1 MSTFSIKVPVFQK
14 QIADHHKYK
23 DQILDLIKIN
33 SMGYIKK
40 GDVVD
45 IISDYDLSRNHP
57 RPYLSLVTDRVID
70 CLVDF
75 KDISDFYKGVEISC
89 FFFQQYMKE
98 QYHGW
103 HVHADCQYNGVY
115 YLDLPEGSP
124 KTEYMDPFTN
134 NICQLD
140 VKEGDVVAFPSFL
153 VHRAPPNPISSLKT
167 IISFNFNFK

>member
-57 RPYLSLVTDRVID
+57 RPYLSLVTDRVMD

-75 KDISDFYKGVEISC
+75 EAKRDFMPSDAVNSE
-89 FFFQQYMKE
+89 
-98 QYHGW
+98 
-103 HVHADCQYNGVY
+103 
-115 YLDLPEGSP
+115 
-124 KTEYMDPFTN
+124 
-134 NICQLD
+134 
-140 VKEGDVVAFPSFL
+140 
-153 VHRAPPNPISSLKT
+153 NPIQILATPLAASSFRNFHLKA
-167 IISFNFNFK
+167 I